1 MPCEKE
7 EMNMKKI
14 IILTLCLAMLLVM
27 VGCGNARQNN
37 EEVQTEPTEELTLA
51 TDPTTEEPTSQA
63 KWYLTQLTDDCAA
76 SVELPDFIME
86 DDALKQFVCD
96 YIEEKHENCNMRDF
110 SLSVSNDDVI
120 AQPQDYD
127 FYLDIDCRLSYF
139 SDDIASIIFEG
150 MYNGKT
156 AAHPVFC
163 FYTLNIDRRTN
174 EQLKLYNLIPTN
186 DALYA
191 AFVQCAYQSMKEKAD
206 PAWLA
211 GVNFYDVV
219 CSDRDFTGFFYDR
232 SDAACAYF
240 TETGI
245 GISYPV
251 SHPLGDHQETEI
263 PYSVVG
269 ITKPEDALEKPS
281 TTVTLF
287 DGRFTCGS
295 STNYLDTYQIYD
307 KSGAVVAE
315 DTFKYFQFYPLDDS
329 VLAVFVQ
336 AGNTIAARG
345 GFFYDFANDRQSE
358 RFHYIV
364 GFSDTLVVTA
374 GSDRVVIV
382 QSIFDDSFYLE
393 LSDFEYPL
401 ANSVE
406 WLQDA
411 ELSPDGKSVTVTY
424 LSGEHY
430 ERRIQIFKLH

>member
-1 MPCEKE
+1 
-7 EMNMKKI
+7 MKKMI
-14 IILTLCLAMLLVM
+14 VLTLCFAIMIVM
-27 VGCGNARQNN
+27 ACCGTPAKVSP
-37 EEVQTEPTEELTLA
+37 ETVQ
-51 TDPTTEEPTSQA
+51 TDPTENQKTPQTS
-63 KWYLTQLTDDCAA
+63 WFLTQLTEDCAA

-86 DDALKQFVCD
+86 NDDLKQLVVD
-96 YIEEKHENCNMRDF
+96 YIDSQLADYVADF
-110 SLSVSNDDVI
+110 ELTLSDKDVT
-120 AQPQDYD
+120 AS
-127 FYLDIDCRLSYF
+127 FGEYLYQLDLDCRISYI
-139 SDDIASIIFEG
+139 SDEIASVIFEG
-150 MYNGKT
+150 MYYGKT
-156 AAHPVFC
+156 AAHPTFC
-163 FYTLNIDRRTN
+163 FYSLNIDRRTN
-174 EQLKLYNLIPTN
+174 EQLKLYDLIPTN
-186 DALYA
+186 DAMYA

-211 GVNFYDVV
+211 GVNFYDIV
-219 CSDRDFTGFFYDR
+219 CSDGDFTGCFYDR
-232 SDAACAYF
+232 SNAARAYF

-307 KSGAVVAE
+307 KNGAVVAE

-329 VLAVFVQ
+329 ILAVFVQ

-374 GSDRVVIV
+374 GSDSVAIV

-393 LSDFEYPL
+393 LSDFKYPL

-411 ELSPDGKSVTVTY
+411 ELSPDGKRVTITY
-424 LSGEHY
+424 LSGEHF
-430 ERRIQIFKLH
+430 ERRTQTFELH

>member
-1 MPCEKE
+1 MKEGYRFSNCIEYRKGRLSADLCEE
-7 EMNMKKI
+7 GEIEMKKMFTI
-14 IILTLCLAMLLVM
+14 GTALLLSLVLLLCSFT
-27 VGCGNARQNN
+27 GCGTPAKVTP
-37 EEVQTEPTEELTLA
+37 ETEPT
-51 TDPTTEEPTSQA
+51 DPTESQQTTQTS
-63 KWYLTQLTDDCAA
+63 WFLTQLTEDCAA
-76 SVELPDFIME
+76 SVELPDFVME
-86 DDALKQFVCD
+86 NDDLKQLVCD
-96 YIEEKHENCNMRDF
+96 YIEEKHENCHMRDF
-110 SLSVSNDDVI
+110 SLSVSNDDII

-139 SDDIASIIFEG
+139 SENIASIIFEG

-186 DALYA
+186 DAMYA

-219 CSDRDFTGFFYDR
+219 CSDEDFNGCFFDL

-287 DGRFTCGS
+287 DGRFTCDS
-295 STNYLDTYQIYD
+295 CEDYLYTYHIYD
-307 KSGAVVAE
+307 N
-315 DTFKYFQFYPLDDS
+315 
-329 VLAVFVQ
+329 VQ
-336 AGNTIAARG
+336 
-345 GFFYDFANDRQSE
+345 E
-358 RFHYIV
+358 V
-364 GFSDTLVVTA
+364 
-374 GSDRVVIV
+374 
-382 QSIFDDSFYLE
+382 
-393 LSDFEYPL
+393 
-401 ANSVE
+401 
-406 WLQDA
+406 
-411 ELSPDGKSVTVTY
+411 
-424 LSGEHY
+424 
-430 ERRIQIFKLH
+430 